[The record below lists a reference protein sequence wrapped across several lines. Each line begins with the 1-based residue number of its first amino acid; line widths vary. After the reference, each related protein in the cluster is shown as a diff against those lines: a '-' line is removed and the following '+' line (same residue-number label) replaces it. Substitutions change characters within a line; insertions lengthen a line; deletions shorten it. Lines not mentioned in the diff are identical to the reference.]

1 MDNNNF
7 YFKNI
12 ENIYDNAGYFKRYG
26 LDVWL
31 TIIIIIVMMGIFL
44 YFHTLNNLKVI
55 RANWDTEQCNPLYF
69 PYVPLIN
76 PDPNKTPGKQIAD
89 HFEKCTTDGIK
100 DITSNQI
107 SNIFSK
113 FNVFHDIHHEFGSF
127 SGMFSTLIKTL
138 ITLLVE
144 FISKI
149 LDIIQKIL
157 IGFTRYAQTIKDLF
171 NKFLGFIVT
180 NFYILLEVINIGIGI
195 VLNFATIM
203 TVTVVT
209 PLLITLTGEL
219 IAALT
224 MYLIGLALSWLAW
237 LGIPEIFFAAA
248 AAFTLTAVGT
258 AILLTLALFFGGLLI
273 EIQNKARQSAF
284 GSKKVSTN

>member
-1 MDNNNF
+1 MDKNNF

-12 ENIYDNAGYFKRYG
+12 ENIYSHSGYFKRYG

-31 TIIIIIVMMGIFL
+31 TIIIIVVMFAIIL

-55 RANWDTEQCNPLYF
+55 RAKWDTEQCNPFYL

-100 DITSNQI
+100 DITSGQI
-107 SNIFSK
+107 SNIFSE
-113 FNVFHDIHHEFGSF
+113 FNVFHDIQNEFGSF
-127 SGMFSTLIKTL
+127 SSMFSILLKSL
-138 ITLLVE
+138 VTLLVE
-144 FISKI
+144 FISSI

-157 IGFTRYAQTIKDLF
+157 IGFIKYGQTIKDLF

-180 NFYILLEVINIGIGI
+180 NFYILMEVINIGIGI

-203 TVTVVT
+203 TVTVST
-209 PLLITLTGEL
+209 PLLITLTGEI
-219 IAALT
+219 IAALAL
-224 MYLIGLALSWLAW
+224 YVIGLALAWLAW
-237 LGIPEIFFAAA
+237 LGIPEVFFAAA
-248 AAFTLTAVGT
+248 AAIAITAAGT
-258 AILLTLALFFGGLLI
+258 AILLTLSLFFGALLI
-273 EIQNKARQSAF
+273 KIQNRA
-284 GSKKVSTN
+284 KKNSVG